1 VTAVDGATISESQQ
15 LSDITKQHLGE
26 KITLVLS
33 NEQGEKKTV
42 EVMPRQNPPEGE
54 GPLGIGMSTVKVANL
69 SFETPSQKLAS
80 GVVHSYNLT
89 TYSVAVLGEIIS
101 SAIKAKDLEPVSGTV
116 VGPFGLANLTREILK
131 MDNPLIPY
139 LSFVA
144 LLSLNLAIINILP
157 IPALDGG
164 RIFFLVIEGIV
175 GKRVKPNVER
185 LIHAAGM
192 VALLALIIL
201 VTFSDIK
208 KIFF

>member
-1 VTAVDGATISESQQ
+1 
-15 LSDITKQHLGE
+15 
-26 KITLVLS
+26 
-33 NEQGEKKTV
+33 
-42 EVMPRQNPPEGE
+42 M
-54 GPLGIGMSTVKVANL
+54 
-69 SFETPSQKLAS
+69 
-80 GVVHSYNLT
+80 
-89 TYSVAVLGEIIS
+89 GEIIS